1 MEKKESGDV
10 SQGDIDK
17 LLDEVEQE
25 ETKEPAA
32 DAAGAEESNGVEAP
46 SASEDQAAE
55 PEPVESPQ
63 LEPTPPERKGSGLEN
78 ARDLGFLMDI
88 PLRVSVE
95 VGRTK
100 MNIGDLLGL
109 GPGSVVE
116 LEKLAGEPLDVFI
129 NQRLVARGEAVIINE
144 KFGVRLTD
152 VVSQVERIENLKT

>member
-1 MEKKESGDV
+1 MEKNESGDI

-17 LLDEVEQE
+17 LLEEVEE
-25 ETKEPAA
+25 ETKEPAEEVA
-32 DAAGAEESNGVEAP
+32 PAEEPAGEEPSSAP
-46 SASEDQAAE
+46 EKKAGE
-55 PEPVESPQ
+55 PQPLESPP
-63 LEPTPPERKGSGLEN
+63 LEPKPPQQQASG
-78 ARDLGFLMDI
+78 RDLGFLMDV

-116 LEKLAGEPLDVFI
+116 LEKLAGEPLDIFI
-129 NQRLVARGEAVIINE
+129 NQRLIARGEAVIINE

-152 VVSQVERIENLKT
+152 VVSQVERIENLKA